1 MTIANQWVG
10 WGNLTRDPEIRY
22 FESGSSVANCGLAVN
37 KRWTNKK
44 GEVEESV
51 DFFDLAIWGETGENV
66 AGSLGKGDRVM
77 VVGNLR
83 IRRVEDE
90 DGKNRQFHEIVVEEI
105 GPTLRWATV
114 NVMKTPKKE
123 NGASVSEPVPAGHQP
138 F

>member
-1 MTIANQWVG
+1 MSMANQWVG

-22 FESGSSVANCGLAVN
+22 FESGTSVANCGLAVN

-51 DFFDLAIWGETGENV
+51 DFFDLAIWAEQGENM
-66 AGSLGKGDRVM
+66 AGSLGKGDRVV

-90 DGKNRQFHEIVVEEI
+90 GGGAARQYHEIVVEEI
-105 GPTLRWATV
+105 GPTMRFATV
-114 NVMKTPKKE
+114 EVKKTPKKQTDPSHA
-123 NGASVSEPVPAGHQP
+123 N